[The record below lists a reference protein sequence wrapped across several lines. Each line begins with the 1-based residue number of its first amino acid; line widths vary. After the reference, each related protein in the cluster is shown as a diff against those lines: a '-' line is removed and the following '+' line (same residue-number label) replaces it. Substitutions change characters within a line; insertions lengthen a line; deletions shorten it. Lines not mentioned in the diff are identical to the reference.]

1 MNSGRIMIFNDNL
14 KLIRCLISGLQK
26 VTQYTQERSATISA
40 IKEKCKEMVVM
51 VNFEYVISYKQ
62 KVNEFKQDLLVYLIQ

>member
-26 VTQYTQERSATISA
+26 ATQYTQERSATISA